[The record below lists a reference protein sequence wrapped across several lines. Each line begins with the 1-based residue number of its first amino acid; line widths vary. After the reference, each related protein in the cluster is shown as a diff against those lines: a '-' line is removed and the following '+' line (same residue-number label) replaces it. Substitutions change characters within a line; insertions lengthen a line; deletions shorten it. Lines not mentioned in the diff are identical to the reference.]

1 MMGDLLQQL
10 RRFVNRRYVRAALS
24 GLSIVLIAIGFGAC
38 ALELQHQVSY
48 RAVFRYFARTH
59 FQEADL
65 TDLVRN
71 PATTRALEQ
80 LFSSPF
86 GVNPGGLVYV
96 RDGALVFYPYA
107 TERAVSTKEEQRF
120 KEEFF
125 PRLAAAYHRRDFGAL
140 LEALSS
146 EEAQK
151 HLRDEGI
158 GPQSL
163 TALGQEARTAAS
175 QTERL
180 ALLRRSAEMMQVFVP
195 YHKERYELSLADK
208 LTFYD
213 QNDPQ
218 GEFVGVFEVVDLQI
232 GTKSYDALAYQ
243 MGDRNHFI
251 SIRRGLGRTIVLSDY
266 FQGRVEVLTIKPYSH
281 PSGLTLYKV
290 FAGPPPQP
298 GAHLRHS

>member
-1 MMGDLLQQL
+1 MGNRLQQL
-10 RRFVNRRYVRAALS
+10 RRFVNRRYVRAAIL
-24 GLSIVLIAIGFGAC
+24 GLSIVLIALGFGAC
-38 ALELQHQVSY
+38 ALELQHEVSY
-48 RAVFRYFARTH
+48 RAVFRYFARPH

-71 PATTRALEQ
+71 PATTRSLEE

-96 RDGALVFYPYA
+96 RDGALVFYPHA
-107 TERAVSTKEEQRF
+107 TERAVSTQEDQQF
-120 KEEFF
+120 KEKFF
-125 PRLAAAYHRRDFGAL
+125 PRLAAAYHARDFGAL

-146 EEAQK
+146 DEARQ

-158 GPQSL
+158 GPHRL
-163 TALGQEARTAAS
+163 TALAEEARAVAS
-175 QTERL
+175 PSDRL
-180 ALLRRSAEMMQVFVP
+180 ALLRRSAQMMRVFVP

-208 LTFYD
+208 LAFYD

-218 GEFVGVFEVVDLQI
+218 GEFVGVFEVTDLQL
-232 GTKSYDALAYQ
+232 GSETYDALAYQ

-266 FQGRVEVLTIKPYSH
+266 FQGRVEELTIKPYSH

>member
-1 MMGDLLQQL
+1 MRNRLQQL
-10 RRFVNRRYVRAALS
+10 RRFVNRRYIRAAFS
-24 GLSIVLIAIGFGAC
+24 GLSIVLIALGFGAC
-38 ALELQHQVSY
+38 ALELQHEVSY
-48 RAVFRYFARTH
+48 RAVLRYFARPH

-71 PATTRALEQ
+71 PATTRSLEE

-96 RDGALVFYPYA
+96 RDGALVFYPHA
-107 TERAVSTKEEQRF
+107 TERAVSTQEKQQF

-146 EEAQK
+146 DEARQ

-158 GPQSL
+158 GPHRL
-163 TALGQEARTAAS
+163 TALAEAARAAAGPS
-175 QTERL
+175 ERL
-180 ALLRRSAEMMQVFVP
+180 ALLRRSAQMMRVFVP

-208 LTFYD
+208 LAFYD

-218 GEFVGVFEVVDLQI
+218 GEFVGVFEVSDLQL
-232 GTKSYDALAYQ
+232 GSETYDALAYQ

-251 SIRRGLGRTIVLSDY
+251 SIRRGLGRTIILSDY
-266 FQGRVEVLTIKPYSH
+266 FQGRVEVLTIKPFSH